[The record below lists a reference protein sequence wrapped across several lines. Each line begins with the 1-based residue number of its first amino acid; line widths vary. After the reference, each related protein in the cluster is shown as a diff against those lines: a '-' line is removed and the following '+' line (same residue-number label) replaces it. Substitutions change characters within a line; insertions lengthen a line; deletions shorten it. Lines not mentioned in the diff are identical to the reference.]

1 MKIKRIIRIAI
12 IIFILINIKNISY
25 GKYVFEYAENAVNI
39 ELIKP
44 DTFKVN
50 IIEQQNTNTGYEWYA
65 NNTHEITVK
74 IKVDNDNEIIADN
87 SKEPIILV
95 GTEEV
100 QCIKETNIIEKG
112 ENYII
117 YEIKMSQITGNGQL
131 ILKLSRGYFGDVVGN
146 KMSEKTLDTGIKI
159 DNISPEVEY
168 NQEILE
174 NKKAL
179 IKITSNE
186 EFREL
191 DGWQNDESNL
201 FSAKEFIHNIKY
213 KKDIYDFAGNKTELT
228 IQIKGANYFEFDFLA
243 YVTDI
248 GWLQPD
254 YNRIEVPD
262 KQNSNLKIEAMAF
275 RTGDNVEKDYL
286 LGGGFIYSHWGK
298 RSYGISKY
306 TGHLYKY
313 GTATSMSMAST
324 SEIVTIDDKQYVQI
338 GGEGMN
344 IAGTTDKNG
353 NNPIPEDIAKQ
364 NLYGL
369 ARPYFRFSSDKGYS
383 IIYQQYFGK
392 KWGFAGRDGEIPQP
406 LYVPIQGMRISI
418 VPSSEAE
425 DVVNYWNQDEGNENV
440 TD

>member
-168 NQEILE
+168 NQ
-174 NKKAL
+174 
-179 IKITSNE
+179 
-186 EFREL
+186 
-191 DGWQNDESNL
+191 
-201 FSAKEFIHNIKY
+201 
-213 KKDIYDFAGNKTELT
+213 
-228 IQIKGANYFEFDFLA
+228 
-243 YVTDI
+243 
-248 GWLQPD
+248 
-254 YNRIEVPD
+254 
-262 KQNSNLKIEAMAF
+262 
-275 RTGDNVEKDYL
+275 
-286 LGGGFIYSHWGK
+286 
-298 RSYGISKY
+298 
-306 TGHLYKY
+306 
-313 GTATSMSMAST
+313 
-324 SEIVTIDDKQYVQI
+324 
-338 GGEGMN
+338 
-344 IAGTTDKNG
+344 
-353 NNPIPEDIAKQ
+353 
-364 NLYGL
+364 
-369 ARPYFRFSSDKGYS
+369 
-383 IIYQQYFGK
+383 
-392 KWGFAGRDGEIPQP
+392 
-406 LYVPIQGMRISI
+406 
-418 VPSSEAE
+418 
-425 DVVNYWNQDEGNENV
+425 
-440 TD
+440 